1 MKSFCRKFFGSI
13 ALIIVF
19 SVGIKAADVPGA
31 IKYQAVLRDV
41 NGKALSGKE
50 NINLRISL
58 RLDDPVSGQIAY
70 SEEHRAVKAN
80 AFGIV
85 NLEIGRGTVTSGTT
99 LNNVAWDGHSV
110 YIQIEVETDG
120 SGFTNMG
127 TSELLTVP
135 YAFMAGNVGGAQLYD
150 NLSDNILPKYN
161 AANHTLVNSGLSQT
175 GRALKVDASSVTFL
189 NSAEGNN
196 GYTFP
201 SAAGKSGQAL
211 VLTDNM
217 GTLGWGN
224 VEGGSG
230 SGLSGNLDEAED
242 GKLIYWNYP
251 SAKLA
256 AAPITYRYSSD
267 KGFSLTG
274 DMEMSGN
281 LTVGGTIRTHAT
293 GMEINGT
300 VSGLNNLLTN
310 DMGDAQIWIG
320 NTQKPL
326 IPRALSGHVKMDNT
340 GKTTLNLAWK
350 GLRLIPGNTALGA
363 PDTVALAASLGD
375 SLWLRNAEDN
385 LYSYNKGKAL
395 DQTKV
400 GIGTS
405 SPQSMLHVQGG
416 DVLFTAPD
424 NTAGNTPRFVWY
436 PELAALRAGALSS
449 LHTTDWDKSNV
460 GRYSVAFGLDAQA
473 AGDHG
478 IAIGNGSTVMAPN
491 SMALGISASVATT
504 PNNKGESLAIGVNSQ
519 TTNDYAV
526 AIGRGAVANG
536 ESSVVLGKQSRAIGD
551 NAIALGNDLIVRQ
564 NAVGVGRNN
573 NVDGEGSVVL
583 GVENENFADNVVV
596 IGGGNNIAG
605 QGSIVIGKGIEIP
618 NGVRSMVVGEL
629 QENGTGGLPYA
640 VNGPIVFGSVDM
652 INGVSDDLI
661 ALGRS
666 ITEGSEEEGAVTM
679 LGSDL
684 TNGGNDPSEPG
695 YPYITMLGD
704 AYFSVSDKMEN
715 LNNPAAKPIF
725 MFGSAGLF
733 TERSEFVAFQID
745 NDGTSHFNG
754 NLDVVGEVSS
764 IYGVCQSSDYRLKT
778 DIEPRIWGAS
788 LLDSLTPV
796 TFRYKT
802 DRKNRTQYGFIAQEV
817 QRYFP
822 ELVSADAKGM
832 LSMNYTGL
840 IPVLW
845 QINQQLNR
853 RVETLERKV
862 AEQQRLL
869 DEKDMKIIEL
879 ESTLK
884 AEIEAIKVKI
894 GM

>member
-1 MKSFCRKFFGSI
+1 MKSFCRKFFGII
-13 ALIIVF
+13 ALIMGL
-19 SVGIKAADVPGA
+19 SVGMKAADVPGA

-135 YAFMAGNVGGAQLYD
+135 YAFMAGNVGGRQLYD
-150 NLSDNILPKYN
+150 NLGDNFLPKYN

-189 NSAEGNN
+189 NSAEGNT

-224 VEGGSG
+224 AGGSSTG
-230 SGLSGNLDEAED
+230 GLSGDLDENED

-251 SAKLA
+251 LGKLS

-274 DMEMSGN
+274 DMEMTGN
-281 LTVGGTIRTHAT
+281 LTVGGIIKTHAS
-293 GMEINGT
+293 GVEINGT
-300 VSGLNNLLTN
+300 VSGNNNLLTN

-326 IPRALSGHVKMDNT
+326 IPRVLSGHVKMDNT

-350 GLRLIPGNTALGA
+350 GLKLIPGNTASGA

-375 SLWLRNAEDN
+375 SLWLRNAEDD
-385 LYSYNKGKAL
+385 LYAFNKGRAL

-400 GIGTS
+400 GIGTD
-405 SPQSMLHVQGG
+405 SPQGMLHVQGG
-416 DVLFTAPD
+416 DVLFTTPD
-424 NTAGNTPRFVWY
+424 NTEGNTPRFVWY
-436 PELAALRAGALSS
+436 SELAALRAGALSA

-460 GRYSVAFGLDAQA
+460 GKYSVAFGLDAHA
-473 AGDHG
+473 ASDHG
-478 IAIGNGSTVMAPN
+478 IAIGNGATVMAPH
-491 SMALGISASVATT
+491 SMALGMSASVATT
-504 PNNKGESLAIGVNSQ
+504 SNNKGESLAIGLNSQ
-519 TTNDYAV
+519 TTNDYAM
-526 AIGRGAVANG
+526 AIGREAKANG
-536 ESSVVLGKQSRAIGD
+536 ESSVAFGKNSQAIGD
-551 NAIALGNDLIVRQ
+551 NAIALGNDLSVNQ

-573 NVDGEGSVVL
+573 NVEGDGTVVL
-583 GVENENFADNVVV
+583 GVENVSFADNAVV
-596 IGGGNNIAG
+596 IGGGNNVAG
-605 QGSIVIGKGIEIP
+605 QGSIIIGKGVEIS

-629 QENGTGGLPYA
+629 KENGTGGLPYA
-640 VNGPIVFGSVDM
+640 VNGPVVFGSVNM
-652 INGVSDDLI
+652 TNGVSDELM

-666 ITEGSEEEGAVTM
+666 ITDGSGGGGAIMM

-684 TNGGNDPSEPG
+684 TNGDNELRQG

-704 AYFSVSDKMEN
+704 SYYSVSDKMDN
-715 LNNPAAKPIF
+715 FDNPDAKPIF
-725 MFGSAGLF
+725 MFGSSGLF
-733 TERSEFVAFQID
+733 EKIGYYVAFQID
-745 NDGTSHFNG
+745 DDGTSHFNG
-754 NLDVVGEVSS
+754 NLDVIGSVNSM
-764 IYGVCQSSDYRLKT
+764 YGQCQGSDYRLKT
-778 DIEPRIWGAS
+778 DIEPGIWGAS

-796 TFRYKT
+796 TFRYKS
-802 DRKNRTQYGFIAQEV
+802 DRKNRIQYGFIAQEV
-817 QRYFP
+817 RRFFP

-853 RVETLERKV
+853 KVDNLERKA
-862 AEQQRLL
+862 AEQQRLIE
-869 DEKDMKIIEL
+869 EKDRKIIEL